1 MKLTLLHTGLLL
13 GLLTTTPVWAQA
25 ENPLLMQGLTA
36 FQQQQYPQAVS
47 ALEPYTRLNP
57 KDLNALQTLSEAYL
71 HLNQLELAEVT
82 LNAAHGLERNHA
94 RTHFLRGQLRLLQ
107 QDYLRAR
114 SEFRSLL
121 FLKQESKEL
130 YLYLAKTALALKNS
144 EETQDYL
151 KKGLDLKPD
160 QPDQQAKLLLFMAE
174 TAPNAREIYSQIEAL
189 PLSAEMQ
196 KEVQKMFFGYLVQ
209 AGEFR
214 EIVDRSFDPILA
226 AAKAKDRNLSTALYA
241 ELLRWLGK
249 SSNPDVDQAYVLN
262 RMENLYGQ
270 FPDDVVTRQQLISH
284 YQRHDQPEKLLAMYR
299 QELISQGSELAPKEQ
314 ALLFRKI
321 ADLHLQ
327 MGYMQFAYDN
337 YLRASDKDPTDIHSR
352 LRLGIIFITA
362 KDYREASRNFEK
374 ILKEQPLLHEARL
387 YQAFAEA
394 FNQEPD
400 KAKQILE
407 GLPSSFEPEL
417 QGWLRSLIANPK
429 IEPVN
434 EIWKRLL
441 PEFREDNSTPEA
453 Q

>member
-284 YQRHDQPEKLLAMYR
+284 YHRHDQPEKLLAMYR

>member
-1 MKLTLLHTGLLL
+1 MKFTLLHTGLLL

-82 LNAAHGLERNHA
+82 LNAAHSLERNHA

-160 QPDQQAKLLLFMAE
+160 QPDQQAQLLLFMAE
-174 TAPNAREIYSQIEAL
+174 TASSPREIYTQIEAL

-196 KEVQKMFFGYLVQ
+196 KEVQKQFFGYLVQ
-209 AGEFR
+209 TGEFR

-249 SSNPDVDQAYVLN
+249 SSNADVDQAYVLK
-262 RMENLYGQ
+262 RMESLYEQ
-270 FPDDVVTRQQLISH
+270 FPEDLVTRQQLISH

-299 QELISQGSELAPKEQ
+299 QELLSQGSELEAKEQ
-314 ALLFRKI
+314 ASLFRKI

-441 PEFREDNSTPEA
+441 PEFREDNSAPEA
-453 Q
+453 P

>member
-1 MKLTLLHTGLLL
+1 MKFTLLPTGLLL
-13 GLLTTTPVWAQA
+13 ALLTSTPVWAQA
-25 ENPLLMQGLTA
+25 ENPLLQQGLSA
-36 FQQQQYPQAVS
+36 FQQQQYTQAVS

-57 KDLNALQTLSEAYL
+57 KDLTALQTLSEAYL
-71 HLNQLELAEVT
+71 QLNQLDLAEVT
-82 LNAAHGLERNHA
+82 LTAAHSLERTDA

-130 YLYLAKTALALKNS
+130 YLYLAKTSLALKNA

-151 KKGLDLKPD
+151 KKGLELKPD
-160 QPDQQAKLLLFMAE
+160 EPDKQALLLLFQAE
-174 TAPNAREIYSQIEAL
+174 TAPNPREIYTQIEAL
-189 PLSAEMQ
+189 TLSPQMQ
-196 KEVQKMFFGYLVQ
+196 KEVQKQFFGYLVQ

-214 EIVDRSFDPILA
+214 EIVDRSFEPITA
-226 AAKAKDRNLSTALYA
+226 AAKANDRSMSTALYA

-249 SSNPDVDQAYVLN
+249 SSNSDVDQAYVLK
-262 RMENLYGQ
+262 RMEGLYEQ
-270 FPDDVVTRQQLISH
+270 YPEDVVTRQQLISH

-299 QELISQGSELAPKEQ
+299 QELITKGSDLEAKDQ

-352 LRLGIIFITA
+352 LRLGIIYITA
-362 KDYREASRNFEK
+362 KDYREASRSFEK
-374 ILKEQPLLHEARL
+374 LLKEQPLLHEARL

-441 PEFREDNSTPEA
+441 PEFREDAAAPEA
-453 Q
+453 P